1 LRFPLTVS
9 AALSLVAAAL
19 APRASAADPL
29 AEPLPTGLWEL
40 AATHKAPFEMR
51 MLEPLAGVLVMS
63 DMTGSLVAIRPD
75 SGLVVWT
82 RKVPAIET
90 MSGVWPLATA
100 DGGIV
105 LAAGDSLAAFR
116 ADVGSRL
123 WERDLGCQLNG
134 CQTRVVHAS
143 VPDGGKEPMLF
154 LAAGGIV
161 QSELV
166 RLDPVTGAPMW
177 RRAAT
182 VAHPK
187 RVLATRDL
195 LVSEDSLDPYTVR
208 FFHPADGRVLGVW
221 QPVSGGVPKPV
232 SDLILLPDGRTIAV
246 DLRPS
251 DGLALVTVLSS
262 SGGEITERQLKRPAQ
277 VINSAVLAGRV
288 DDGLAIFTP
297 DPGAGLAYVT
307 TMLLDEPYSARTEQV
322 KSWAEPLRLAGRWA
336 FAPSVRAPGAV
347 WSATGTGRWSRE
359 VAGIDAGPGRTRTF
373 SAGGRLVLVD
383 LGDAKSKSQALAT
396 VDGAGRLHGIGA
408 PELGQGTIDRAL
420 VIGDDVILTR
430 GKQLFRMVLV
440 PWADAVTKLR
450 AARGQGADVSPF
462 LQRLNR
468 FGPAAKALS
477 EAVRG
482 RETPPGPDTNPT
494 PIPPSDSSAPS
505 LSTEDI
511 ALVSALRESWF
522 TNPVDTLQ
530 GMTALVEQ
538 APERSPRRHALLEA
552 FSTLLLDLVLAPGIV
567 PRGEDTAASLTA
579 LARSFEWE
587 TQALPPSRSAA
598 AIYAALMA
606 LTDEALAGADLL
618 SRAGNDPLLNEA
630 RLELSR
636 RALYLLRKSAGPLKT
651 DTSRS
656 MLVSALRFFRHL
668 EGLVGG
674 ELAAVTALL
683 DQVAA
688 NDVDATRTL
697 EATLARA
704 EGPNAAR
711 KATGPALC
719 QLACEATVA
728 ICGGVS
734 DGASACQS
742 RCEKTGAVR
751 MAVAARPTVDAHW
764 YCH

>member
-1 LRFPLTVS
+1 MRFPLTVT
-9 AALSLVAAAL
+9 AVLSLVAAAL
-19 APRASAADPL
+19 DPLVASAADPV
-29 AEPLPTGLWEL
+29 ADPLPTGLWEL

-51 MLEPLAGVLVMS
+51 TLEPLAGVLVMS
-63 DMTGSLVAIRPD
+63 DMTGQVAAIRPD

-90 MSGVWPLATA
+90 LSGVWPLATV

-143 VPDGGKEPMLF
+143 VPDGSKDPMLF

-187 RVLATRDL
+187 RVLAARDL

-208 FFHPADGRVLGVW
+208 FFDPADGKVLGVW
-221 QPVSGGVPKPV
+221 QPGSGGVPKPV

-262 SGGEITERQLKRPAQ
+262 NGGEITERLLKRPAQ
-277 VINSAVLAGRV
+277 VTNAAVLAGRV

-297 DPGAGLAYVT
+297 DPGAGLSYVT
-307 TMLLDEPYSARTEQV
+307 TMLLDAPYTARTEQV
-322 KSWAEPLRLAGRWA
+322 KSWGEPLRLVGRWA
-336 FAPSVRAPGAV
+336 FAPSVRGPGAA

-359 VAGIDAGPGRTRTF
+359 VAGIDAGPSRTRTF
-373 SAGGRLVLVD
+373 AIGGRLALVD

-396 VDGAGRLHGIGA
+396 LDAAGRLHGIGA
-408 PELGQGTIDRAL
+408 PELGQGSIDRAL
-420 VIGDDVILTR
+420 AVGEELILTR

-450 AARGQGADVSPF
+450 AAKGQGADISPF

-482 RETPPGPDTNPT
+482 RDVPESNPD
-494 PIPPSDSSAPS
+494 PIPPSDSRAPV
-505 LSTEDI
+505 LAPEDA
-511 ALVSALRESWF
+511 ALVTALRESWF

-538 APERSPRRHALLEA
+538 APEKSPRRQALLDA
-552 FSTLLLDLVLAPGIV
+552 FATLLLDLVLAPGVV

-579 LARSFEWE
+579 LARSFEYE
-587 TQALPPSRSAA
+587 AQTRPPGRTAA
-598 AIYAALMA
+598 AVYAALMA

-618 SRAGNDPLLNEA
+618 SRMSADPLLGEA

-668 EGLVGG
+668 EALVGS
-674 ELAAVTALL
+674 ELANVTALL

-688 NDVDATRTL
+688 NDPDATRTL

-711 KATGPALC
+711 KGTGPALC
-719 QLACEATVA
+719 QLACESAVSV
-728 ICGGVS
+728 CGEGAEGVL
-734 DGASACQS
+734 ACQA

-751 MAVAARPTVDAHW
+751 LSAAARPTVDPHW